1 MYANK
6 VNLPEPV
13 DILIDEQSTFFIFSA
28 NQEALSS
35 SHHCDQIDNKRCQT

>member
-1 MYANK
+1 MYANQ

-13 DILIDEQSTFFIFSA
+13 DTLIEKQSIFFIFSA
-28 NQEALSS
+28 NQETRGS